1 MKRII
6 MVTGGQRS
14 GKSEFAEKLA
24 LSLSSR
30 PTYIAT
36 SRIWD
41 EEFKKRVERHKERR
55 KNQWINIE
63 EEKELSK
70 HDVTGETVLIDC
82 CTLWAT
88 NFFYDL
94 KDVEKAKTAMSE
106 ELDKFTS
113 REATYIFVTN
123 EIGLGGVSINEMQR
137 QFTDLQG
144 WLNQRLAKIA
154 DDVYVMVSGISVKI
168 K

>member
-94 KDVEKAKTAMSE
+94 KDVEKAKTTMSE

-123 EIGLGGVSINEMQR
+123 EIGLGGISINEMQR

>member
-123 EIGLGGVSINEMQR
+123 EIGLGGISINEMQR